1 MLNSATGSP
10 ETPRPELT
18 ELFHRISDDGQQ
30 WAKAEVELAKVELGE
45 LKNQAIKAVIF
56 AVVGF
61 AATFCALVVL
71 SQAGIAFLAPYVD
84 STGVAALII
93 GGVLLLLVVFS
104 FVVMRNAFS
113 WKTESVFFRWLT
125 GTPKTGVHAQ

>member
-1 MLNSATGSP
+1 MLNSATSSP
-10 ETPRPELT
+10 ETSRPELA
-18 ELFHRISDDGQQ
+18 ELFHRISGDGQQ

-45 LKNQAIKAVIF
+45 LKSQAIKAVVF

-71 SQAGIAFLAPYVD
+71 CQAGIAFLTPYVD
-84 STGVAALII
+84 STGVAALLI
-93 GGVLLLLVVFS
+93 GGGLLLLVVIS
-104 FVVMRNAFS
+104 FLVMRSAFS

-125 GTPKTGVHAQ
+125 GTPKGGAHAQ